1 MCGVPYEKINQRPG
15 GWGGGGD
22 QRFCVWAF
30 RRPAMTCISNVF
42 VVEFISQGV
51 LSGIRSKG

>member
-1 MCGVPYEKINQRPG
+1 MAFQTKKLISVPV
-15 GWGGGGD
+15 GGGD
-22 QRFCVWAF
+22 QRFCLGISI

-51 LSGIRSKG
+51 LSINNGLK

>member
-1 MCGVPYEKINQRPG
+1 MCSVPNEKINQRLG
-15 GWGGGGD
+15 GWGD

-42 VVEFISQGV
+42 VVEFISLGV
-51 LSGIRSKG
+51 LSGIKSKG